1 MNAISE
7 TALGNPAGP
16 VNQKPLWAAV
26 GILGAVVVALAATLA
41 YVQGQRAG
49 SEPVAAM
56 GGTAKNTGEPTTAVA
71 SRLLADS
78 VDSKA
83 GESIVQQDEVS
94 KPPSGLVKQAQ
105 TAPKNAATK
114 PETSKPAP
122 RAPVAVAQAPATSSS
137 PAGVGGG
144 VGASGAGG
152 ASGAV
157 PAAATP
163 APAAVSV
170 PKAICTSCGTVVA
183 ATPVQQNAPGSGVGM
198 VAGGVVGGVL
208 GNQVGGGSGKTAAT
222 ILGALGGGWAGN
234 EVEKRMKKVTVYDT
248 SVQMENGS
256 TRNFSLAHPVSAGA
270 RVTVEGTSLRLADGS
285 LVSPLPAPPPRPQVR
300 STTND
305 PNQPGG

>member
-7 TALGNPAGP
+7 TGLGNPADS
-16 VNQKPLWAAV
+16 VNQKPLWVAV

-41 YVQGQRAG
+41 YVQGHRAG

-56 GGTAKNTGEPTTAVA
+56 GSTAKNTSEPTTAVA

-94 KPPSGLVKQAQ
+94 KPPSGAVKQAQ
-105 TAPKNAATK
+105 TAPKNGATK
-114 PETSKPAP
+114 PETSKPSA
-122 RAPVAVAQAPATSSS
+122 RAPVAVAQAPGTSPS
-137 PAGVGGG
+137 PAGVGR
-144 VGASGAGG
+144 GAGAALGAAGG
-152 ASGAV
+152 AM
-157 PAAATP
+157 TT
-163 APAAVSV
+163 APAAPPV

-198 VAGGVVGGVL
+198 VAGGVVGSVL

-256 TRNFSLAHPVSAGA
+256 TRNFSLAQPVSAGA
-270 RVTVEGTSLRLADGS
+270 RVTVEGASLRLADGS